1 MYWHIH
7 WHIHSMSQ
15 SKVASTAMLIINL
28 FVSGINMLSR
38 SLYMLH
44 VKEYKVDLF

>member
-7 WHIHSMSQ
+7 WHIHSTHVSLQ
-15 SKVASTAMLIINL
+15 GCKYSMLIINL

-38 SLYMLH
+38 FLY
-44 VKEYKVDLF
+44 KYKVDLF